1 MPQTNLCGVNTG
13 GVVGAG
19 MEDDN
24 RVLWGIVQVL
34 QHAIKVQT
42 AFPCIPVTVCAEVG
56 EASQLEDKSVVAWHG
71 NKNGYFKAGQL
82 KLENKNK
89 FTFISSYPSC

>member
-24 RVLWGIVQVL
+24 RVLWGTVQVL
-34 QHAIKVQT
+34 QHAINVQAT
-42 AFPCIPVTVCAEVG
+42 FPCIPVAVCAEVG
-56 EASQLEDKSVVAWHG
+56 EASQLEDESVVAWYD
-71 NKNGYFKAGQL
+71 NKEG
-82 KLENKNK
+82 
-89 FTFISSYPSC
+89 